1 MVSPV
6 ACVISSWAFSASAS
20 NRLHGVREGFAQTR
34 DDRPGS
40 QGRREQAA
48 HHQRANTRRRIC
60 FCSSVVAKSMTS
72 GVGKVGVLLEG
83 ELHEQVQR
91 LVLHQS
97 WWLVLMLDHDQP
109 QRPFSPRC
117 IARVMSFPPG

>member
-1 MVSPV
+1 MVFV
-6 ACVISSWAFSASAS
+6 KA
-20 NRLHGVREGFAQTR
+20 
-34 DDRPGS
+34 
-40 QGRREQAA
+40 QGRETIVQDPRGAVNGACPSPAGEHEAQ
-48 HHQRANTRRRIC
+48 IC

-109 QRPFSPRC
+109 QRPFTRRAASR
-117 IARVMSFPPG
+117 G